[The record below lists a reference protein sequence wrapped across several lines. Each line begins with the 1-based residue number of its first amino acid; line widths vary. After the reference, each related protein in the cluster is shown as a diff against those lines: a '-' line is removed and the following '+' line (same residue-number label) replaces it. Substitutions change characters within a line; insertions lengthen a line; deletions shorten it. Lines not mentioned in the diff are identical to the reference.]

1 MTATQ
6 RFMNNLFLIGYRCTG
21 KTSAGKTLAAK
32 LGWTFVDSDRVI
44 AAEIGCSIAE
54 FIAANGWAAFREKE
68 RKVIARLSE
77 IERQVV
83 AVGGGAV
90 TVNENVRRM
99 RSNGKVIWLQASP
112 DTIRR
117 RMQADAGTAANRPS
131 LTGQGSLKE
140 IREVLTEREP
150 LYGGAAHYLIDT
162 DDLNTDEVVKKIV
175 AIIGGDL
182 TTNPIPPRRD

>member
-1 MTATQ
+1 MTATR

-32 LGWTFVDSDRVI
+32 LGWTFVDSDRLI

-54 FIAANGWAAFREKE
+54 FIAANGWSAFREKE
-68 RKVIARLSE
+68 RNVIARLSE
-77 IERQVV
+77 IDRQVV

-90 TVNENVRRM
+90 TATENLRRM
-99 RSNGKVIWLQASP
+99 RSSGKVIWLQASP

-131 LTGQGSLKE
+131 LTGQGSLEE

-150 LYGGAAHYLIDT
+150 LYGGAAHHLIDT
-162 DDLNTDEVVKKIV
+162 DDLNTDEVVEKI
-175 AIIGGDL
+175 IETIESEFKTDPTG
-182 TTNPIPPRRD
+182 

>member
-1 MTATQ
+1 
-6 RFMNNLFLIGYRCTG
+6 MNNLFLIGYRCSG
-21 KTSAGKTLAAK
+21 KSSAGKTLAAK

-54 FIAANGWAAFREKE
+54 FVTENGWTAFREKE

-90 TVNENVRRM
+90 TATETVRCM
-99 RSNGKVIWLQASP
+99 RSNGKVIWLQAAP

-150 LYGGAAHYLIDT
+150 LYLGAAHHHIDT
-162 DDLNTDEVVKKIV
+162 DDLNTDEVVEKI
-175 AIIGGDL
+175 IETIESEFKTDL
-182 TTNPIPPRRD
+182 NGQRANGSTDITG